1 MDGGSGGSLQ
11 LGTPSDP
18 SQQHVNRDSGHD
30 AGSPQSPPPPLLKDA
45 EVYGFVGWIGTFV
58 AYGQYRTC
66 CLLNASHSSDLVQDL
81 AKVQLCPYL
90 PLCVARCDS
99 PVPAVGLRA

>member
-1 MDGGSGGSLQ
+1 MHSMGGPADGGSLQ

-18 SQQHVNRDSGHD
+18 LQQHVNRDSGHD

-58 AYGQYRTC
+58 AYGQYRTFFEC
-66 CLLNASHSSDLVQDL
+66 IL
-81 AKVQLCPYL
+81 
-90 PLCVARCDS
+90 
-99 PVPAVGLRA
+99 